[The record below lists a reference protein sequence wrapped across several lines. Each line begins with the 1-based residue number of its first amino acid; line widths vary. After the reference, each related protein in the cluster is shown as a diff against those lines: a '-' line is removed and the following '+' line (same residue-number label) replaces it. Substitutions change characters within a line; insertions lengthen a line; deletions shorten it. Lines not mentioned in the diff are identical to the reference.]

1 MDTYEIRRHNLQA
14 LMDEE
19 YGTGARGAKSKL
31 AKRLDKQPDYISRC
45 LYPPEKPGRKNIGE
59 DFARQIEAVY
69 GLDKYLMDVEGAFNT
84 SPGTAFKVPPDT
96 EQVKI
101 LKLSEGKKEKRYGFW
116 AIDGLLENINRED
129 RIQKIKF
136 LKSIRSEISH
146 NGASLREDKHH
157 VQKLI
162 YAISIAAAESPL
174 EASEM
179 MMLEAAVV
187 CIGSRYE
194 AEGLKE
200 SINEKLEELE
210 RAKARL
216 EEANS

>member
-69 GLDKYLMDVEGAFNT
+69 GLDKYLMDVEGAFKNST
-84 SPGTAFKVPPDT
+84 ALAFKIPNDT
-96 EQVKI
+96 DQVKI
-101 LKLSEGKKEKRYGFW
+101 LKVSEGKTEKRYGFW
-116 AIDGLLENINRED
+116 AVDGLLEQVNKSDRKQRINF
-129 RIQKIKF
+129 IN
-136 LKSIRSEISH
+136 SIRSEIAH
-146 NGASLREDKHH
+146 NGSSARRDKHH
-157 VQKLI
+157 IQKLI
-162 YAISIAAAESPL
+162 YAISIAAAESKL
-174 EASEM
+174 EDSVL

-194 AEGLKE
+194 IEGAKE
-200 SINEKLEELE
+200 RIDEKLEELE
-210 RAKARL
+210 RAKASLRRT
-216 EEANS
+216 